1 MGPTTAR
8 SEEQPFTMAGTP
20 GPADRSPEVVADL
33 VEYIVVAVPDLDS
46 LAGVAPALAALVETG
61 QIRILDLVTV
71 VRDGDR
77 SVSVRELES
86 VESIAA
92 LRDVDGEV
100 GGMLSEHDIA
110 LASLAFEPSS
120 AGMVIV
126 AEDRWAEPLASA
138 ARRAGGRIIGG
149 ERIPPSRVERAV
161 IGRDDG
167 ADDPSGGP

>member
-1 MGPTTAR
+1 
-8 SEEQPFTMAGTP
+8 MAGTP
-20 GPADRSPEVVADL
+20 GPADRSREVVTDL
-33 VEYIVVAVPDLDS
+33 VEYIVVSVPDLDS
-46 LAGVAPALAALVETG
+46 LAFVAPALAELVETG
-61 QIRILDLVTV
+61 QIRVLDLVAV

-77 SVSVRELES
+77 SVSVREVDS

-110 LASLAFEPSS
+110 LASLAFPPNS
-120 AGMVIV
+120 AGVVLV
-126 AEDRWAEPLASA
+126 AEDRWAEPLATA

-161 IGRDDG
+161 SGRADDTDGRDDTDG
-167 ADDPSGGP
+167 SDDTDRPPGGS